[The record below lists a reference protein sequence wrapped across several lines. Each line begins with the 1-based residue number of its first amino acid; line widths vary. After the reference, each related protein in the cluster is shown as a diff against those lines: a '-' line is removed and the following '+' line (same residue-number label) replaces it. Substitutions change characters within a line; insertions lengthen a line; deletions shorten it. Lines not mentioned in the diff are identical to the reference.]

1 MAEEIHNKQQLNYG
15 DEDIQV
21 LEGLEAIRK
30 RVGMYLGSSDVNGLN
45 HGIYEILDNSVDE
58 AMVDL
63 EYGGADDIHLILH
76 EDGSIEVTDNGRG
89 LPVGLN
95 KTKNKSNIEV
105 LLFEPHSG
113 GKFNNSAYKTAGG
126 LHGVGLTVVN
136 ATSRWLE
143 ARVKRDGYLYTIK
156 VEDGKIV
163 EPLTKVE
170 PCGEETGT
178 SIRYLPDDR
187 VFSTIKPNK
196 DRLKERMNQAAYL
209 NSGLTLTFTDFTH
222 KKHTE
227 EEDETLSE
235 VYTYENGAIEYLE
248 HIAQPYQPLSDI
260 QTVTRYDEESGIE
273 TNLVYVWVDNLTT
286 SNLLAFTNGVRNNE
300 GGTHVTGF
308 KSAVTRTFREYASD
322 KDVKHLDPGD
332 IQEGLMAIINIK
344 VPEDIIELEGQT
356 KSKLGTQ
363 QARSVVE
370 GVMNESLTY
379 LLHSNKEFADYI
391 INRAVE
397 SKKLRERMRREKDR
411 VKKNNKNK
419 NKNISNKKLLEPSG
433 NDHKNWELFLCEG
446 KTN

>member
-1 MAEEIHNKQQLNYG
+1 
-15 DEDIQV
+15 
-21 LEGLEAIRK
+21 
-30 RVGMYLGSSDVNGLN
+30 
-45 HGIYEILDNSVDE
+45 
-58 AMVDL
+58 
-63 EYGGADDIHLILH
+63 
-76 EDGSIEVTDNGRG
+76 
-89 LPVGLN
+89 
-95 KTKNKSNIEV
+95 
-105 LLFEPHSG
+105 
-113 GKFNNSAYKTAGG
+113 
-126 LHGVGLTVVN
+126 
-136 ATSRWLE
+136 
-143 ARVKRDGYLYTIK
+143 
-156 VEDGKIV
+156 
-163 EPLTKVE
+163 
-170 PCGEETGT
+170 
-178 SIRYLPDDR
+178 
-187 VFSTIKPNK
+187 
-196 DRLKERMNQAAYL
+196 
-209 NSGLTLTFTDFTH
+209 
-222 KKHTE
+222 
-227 EEDETLSE
+227 
-235 VYTYENGAIEYLE
+235 YTYENGAIEYLE

-446 KTN
+446 KTK